1 VANHKSAIK
10 RVRQSED
17 RRVRNR
23 AVKTRLKNV
32 VKIARQTAAGGGA
45 EPSEIFKE
53 AQSAIDKAAK
63 KGVIHKRTAS
73 RKIARL
79 QKLFNAAS

>member
-1 VANHKSAIK
+1 MASHKSAVK
-10 RVRQSED
+10 RMRQSED
-17 RRVRNR
+17 RRARNR
-23 AVKTRLKNV
+23 GVKTRLKNV
-32 VKIARQTAAGGGA
+32 VKIARQAAAGEG
-45 EPSEIFKE
+45 EPADAFKA

-79 QKLFNAAS
+79 QKLINTAA